1 MGFLLTLSRIYLP
14 RSVRRNR
21 LERLFRVT
29 AAAFQCPLPPPEAS
43 SFARYLLQYA
53 AFTAENAE
61 KALRQGRENMVKAS
75 LYSGALGIGQ
85 DLRRDL
91 NIHSLS
97 EVMQACEVIYK
108 ALGINFHGDS
118 QGQIRIPECF
128 FSSFYSADICRL
140 ISSLDEG
147 LLAGLSAGLKLE
159 FTQRITEGCP
169 YCKAHLLNPGES
181 L

>member
-75 LYSGALGIGQ
+75 LYSGASVSVRTSG
-85 DLRRDL
+85 
-91 NIHSLS
+91 
-97 EVMQACEVIYK
+97 E
-108 ALGINFHGDS
+108 
-118 QGQIRIPECF
+118 
-128 FSSFYSADICRL
+128 
-140 ISSLDEG
+140 ISSITLWVR
-147 LLAGLSAGLKLE
+147 LAGLRGYL
-159 FTQRITEGCP
+159 
-169 YCKAHLLNPGES
+169 
-181 L
+181 